1 MLSDVLDG
9 EADRNSLHFVL
20 YPTPHGDG
28 GALEAL
34 LLTLHTS
41 CILFFYYEGRGRVKR
56 NKRKLTQLLH
66 YTLTCSD
73 SVLKHGPEVQK
84 VLYSL

>member
-41 CILFFYYEGRGRVKR
+41 CIFYSFIMGRGGGR
-56 NKRKLTQLLH
+56 H
-66 YTLTCSD
+66 DTL
-73 SVLKHGPEVQK
+73 KW
-84 VLYSL
+84 